1 MANVEVAAIT
11 SEVAQKIVKI
21 ELTNKEL
28 DELGEKKKVLVS
40 GLKEYMS
47 EKCLEEILVDDD
59 EKKMLSARMSTTTKV
74 TYDIE
79 KLKKCLS
86 KKQLQM
92 ILDKAYVVNE
102 ALLREFLK
110 VRPELKNELKKM
122 ISSVDAVSEQ
132 RLSAALT
139 CGSITLDEIKDAYKV
154 TETKTLTVRR
164 KKR

>member
-28 DELGEKKKVLVS
+28 DELGEKKKIFVG

-59 EKKMLSARMSTTTKV
+59 EKKLLSARMSTTTKV

-110 VRPELKNELKKM
+110 ARPELKNELKKM

-132 RLSAALT
+132 RLSVALT

>member
-28 DELGEKKKVLVS
+28 DELGEKKKVLVG

-47 EKCLEEILVDDD
+47 EKSLEEILVDDD
-59 EKKMLSARMSTTTKV
+59 EKKLLSARMSTTTKV

-110 VRPELKNELKKM
+110 ARPELKNELKKM

-154 TETKTLTVRR
+154 AETKTLTVRR